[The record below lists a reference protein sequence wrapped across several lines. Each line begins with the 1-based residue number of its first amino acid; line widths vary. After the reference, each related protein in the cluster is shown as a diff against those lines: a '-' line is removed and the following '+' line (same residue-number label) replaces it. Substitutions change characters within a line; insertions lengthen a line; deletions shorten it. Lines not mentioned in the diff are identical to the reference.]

1 MVNSRSSKK
10 NKLFYYHDQRWTC
23 SGCGQCCKVWD
34 VPITFEE
41 KNSIEKLDIPGYDFK
56 TVEYFIENKRNK
68 KIYFIKKID
77 DKCIFQGDDELCIIH
92 KLYGEPA
99 KPLACRMFPIQ
110 LSLWNDGTNSVSFRQ
125 QCLAVSENQGK
136 GITKQLNS
144 IKKLISE
151 VSGKAQRNSVVY
163 CKNVNP
169 SLNALRIIANAYKK
183 VFLSD
188 FTLFKTN
195 IYYAT
200 CLVDFHNDK
209 KNIDDIMNPV
219 EFEDATLI
227 YLKEN
232 AENLEAAVLCAE
244 SPDKSNAM
252 AFAYFLTGYIR
263 VDEAMRLKGFFRG
276 RMTRA
281 WAILKFI
288 TNKGTMKDFGS
299 DYPDTLGLDILKTMQ
314 SVSFSNECD
323 SLMQRYMAV
332 QLEALHFCGKQG
344 IDLTFEE
351 GLRHLI
357 LAYLAT
363 YAIAALQCRAD
374 GRNIVIRK
382 DISYS
387 LRIIDH
393 AFYHSPFFKMKHIKK
408 LTAKLTS
415 KKILPQF
422 LALISG

>member
-1 MVNSRSSKK
+1 MVNSLSSKK
-10 NKLFYYHDQRWTC
+10 NKLFYYPDQHWTC

-34 VPITFEE
+34 VPITLDE
-41 KNSIEKLDIPGYDFK
+41 KKSIEKLDIPGYNFK
-56 TVEYFIENKRNK
+56 NDEYFIENKKNK
-68 KIYFIKKID
+68 KIFFIKKID

-99 KPLACRMFPIQ
+99 KPLACRMFPIH

-151 VSGKAQRNSVVY
+151 VSVKAKRNSVIY
-163 CKNVNP
+163 SKNVNP
-169 SLNALRIIANAYKK
+169 SLNSLRIIADAYKK
-183 VFLSD
+183 VFLSN
-188 FTLFKTN
+188 FTLLKTN
-195 IYYAT
+195 IYYAA

-209 KNIDDIMNPV
+209 NNTSDIMNPV

-232 AENLEAAVLCAE
+232 AETLEAAVLCAE
-244 SPDKSNAM
+244 PPDKSNLM

-263 VDEAMRLKGFFRG
+263 VDEAMRLKGFVRG

-281 WAILKFI
+281 WSILKFI
-288 TNKGTMKDFGS
+288 MNKGTMKDFGT
-299 DYPDTLGLDILKTMQ
+299 DYPDTLGLDILNTMK
-314 SVSFSNECD
+314 SVTFSSECD
-323 SLMQRYMAV
+323 SLMRRYMAV
-332 QLEALHFCGKQG
+332 QLDALHFCGKQG

-363 YAIAALQCRAD
+363 YAIAALQCQAD
-374 GRNIVIRK
+374 GRNCATSK

-393 AFYHSPFFKMKHIKK
+393 AFYHSPFFQMKHIKK
-408 LTAKLTS
+408 LTTKLTS

-422 LALISG
+422 LSLI